1 MKLEQN
7 KIVLN
12 GDYMRINSTPVRV
25 NLVDGGMAICYR
37 LNGKPNSKENKL
49 IEIPVSMLEDI
60 TFNEEVFDVIGDA
73 ICNENGDVSLNN
85 NVIAPFYI
93 TKKTKTV
100 SLVNEKT
107 DEDGEIFIIETIY
120 KTDNVRCLQR
130 FLQCH
135 RQNYEFD
142 FSNCEIK

>member
-60 TFNEEVFDVIGDA
+60 TFNEEVFDVVGDA
-73 ICNENGDVSLNN
+73 ICNEDGEVSLNN
-85 NVIAPFYI
+85 NVIAHFYLVN
-93 TKKTKTV
+93 KTV
-100 SLVNEKT
+100 SLENE
-107 DEDGEIFIIETIY
+107 EIGEYGAVFPIETIY